1 MKKRLFLLILSFC
14 VILAQLPTAFA
25 AQRHSMLHETALE
38 PPVNDGVVRE
48 QMPLASLEDDAS
60 VSDPG
65 EDIPVPGPAQARYRT
80 EADGEWVTGS
90 LADAVANVY
99 EGGRVEV
106 LEDVVLEEP
115 LTINKPLTLTSA
127 EAETPRTIRYTTSTR
142 GDFGVTVYADV
153 RFENIILDGGR
164 EEGLATC
171 TELVGVQRNATLTL
185 GAGAVIQNNDN
196 VDTAEAAGGLR
207 VVGSHVIM
215 EEGAVIRNCRGV
227 AGGGAAVTTNGILEL
242 NGGVIENCQAF
253 VGGGIYLPQK
263 GGDVKIYAGAI
274 RGNQARK
281 NLEGMSYKFSM
292 PKGCGGGIA
301 VNQGRV
307 YLLGGGE
314 GGALEENYAESGGG
328 GIYVSNGLLQL
339 ANGSVTGNEA
349 GGYGGGVCASPY
361 TYIAVGNTPVVTDN
375 TGGNRDEGRFDNLYL
390 DGAEDYGGPATRP
403 MTVGAALGD
412 GTVIGVARW
421 LRPDEDHPYRVVA
434 VPNAGKYT
442 ITASDLDKFYS
453 DDPAYITL
461 LHDGDIV
468 LATADVIFDTQ
479 GHGVA
484 PKGQNLAEDRK
495 AGEPD
500 APCELGYDFGGWYK
514 EAACETPWDF
524 ENDVILETRAEPLT
538 LYAKWTPTPYAIT
551 YELDGGENAAGN
563 PAGYTIES
571 ETVTL
576 ASPEKEGHTFL
587 GWTEGDGET
596 PSISQTIPQG
606 STGDKIYTA
615 QWAVNTYPVT
625 FDIQGH
631 GTAPEAQTVRW
642 GGKAAV
648 PEKPTESG
656 WQFGGWYKEAACET
670 AWDFEAETVTEAVT
684 LYAKWTRKTISRPSI
699 PKPPEE
705 QEIGDTPV
713 PVAPYP
719 ELERE
724 EHFAYIVGY
733 PDGSVRPEG
742 YITRA
747 EAVTVFFRL
756 MTEDSRTAHWSDE
769 DIFPDA
775 DAEKWYHNAVST
787 AARAGLVSGLPG
799 GLFGGEREVTRA
811 EFAVVAARFLSEE
824 DAPDSGFADLTG
836 HWAKAEVDRAVA
848 AGWIKGCDDGL
859 FHPDDLI
866 TRAQVMALVNRMLG
880 RVPNPEGMHPEMRLW
895 PDNGTDAWY
904 YGDVQ
909 EATNSH
915 RYDRTDPDGPETW
928 TGLEASRDWTALER

>member
-1 MKKRLFLLILSFC
+1 MMKKRLFLLILSFC

-60 VSDPG
+60 VSEPG
-65 EDIPVPGPAQARYRT
+65 EDIPASGPAQARYQT
-80 EADGEWVTGS
+80 EADGEWINGS

-142 GDFGVTVYADV
+142 ADFGVTVYADV

-171 TELVGVQRNATLTL
+171 AELVGVQRNATLTL

-314 GGALEENYAESGGG
+314 GGVLEENYAESGGG

-442 ITASDLDKFYS
+442 ITASDLEKFYS

-461 LHDGDIV
+461 LHDGDVV

-500 APCELGYDFGGWYK
+500 APCELGYD
-514 EAACETPWDF
+514 
-524 ENDVILETRAEPLT
+524 
-538 LYAKWTPTPYAIT
+538 
-551 YELDGGENAAGN
+551 
-563 PAGYTIES
+563 
-571 ETVTL
+571 
-576 ASPEKEGHTFL
+576 
-587 GWTEGDGET
+587 
-596 PSISQTIPQG
+596 
-606 STGDKIYTA
+606 
-615 QWAVNTYPVT
+615 
-625 FDIQGH
+625 
-631 GTAPEAQTVRW
+631 
-642 GGKAAV
+642 
-648 PEKPTESG
+648 
-656 WQFGGWYKEAACET
+656 FGGWYKEAACET